1 MVEFGNPGGN
11 LLLGEPVELDDSDLV
26 AKLQRHDLHRLI
38 ATVQLDDH
46 PAAMDASFAAP
57 VRVRYE
63 VRAKLLARSKR
74 PESGIVLIFFV
85 V

>member
-1 MVEFGNPGGN
+1 M
-11 LLLGEPVELDDSDLV
+11 LLGEPVELDNSGFL
-26 AKLQRHDLHRLI
+26 AKVRRHYLHRLI

-46 PAAMDASFAAP
+46 PAAMYASFAAP

-63 VRAKLLARSKR
+63 VRAKLLESSKR
-74 PESGIVLIFFV
+74 LESGVVVIFV